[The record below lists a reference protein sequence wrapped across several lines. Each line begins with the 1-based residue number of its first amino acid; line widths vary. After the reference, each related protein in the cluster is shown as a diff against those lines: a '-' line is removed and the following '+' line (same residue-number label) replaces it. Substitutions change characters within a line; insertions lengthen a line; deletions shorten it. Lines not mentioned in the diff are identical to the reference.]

1 MTSVPRTAESS
12 EIGALTCA
20 EPLKTWAGH
29 GTGSTCNGCGV
40 SIHSSEIEYEV
51 ELAGKAGSAR
61 TARSLH
67 FHLAC
72 YRTWMSRRRP

>member
-1 MTSVPRTAESS
+1 MTSAPRTAESP
-12 EIGALTCA
+12 ELGALTGA

-29 GTGSTCNGCGV
+29 GTGSVCNGCGA
-40 SIHSSEIEYEV
+40 SIHANEIEYEV
-51 ELAGKAGSAR
+51 ELAGKSAAR

-72 YRTWMSRRRP
+72 YRAWMNRRGR